1 SSNFIATLATRSMP
15 QAMIAA
21 PPAARRLAVAR
32 PIPVVPVTRA
42 TLPSKS
48 FIAETPSFVRK
59 PADVIGRASADVAG
73 RGQLPIYGALLQ
85 GRKVAGGLAGSYS
98 GRRQ

>member
-1 SSNFIATLATRSMP
+1 MP

-42 TLPSKS
+42 ILPSKS
-48 FIAETPSFVRK
+48 FIAQTPF
-59 PADVIGRASADVAG
+59 I
-73 RGQLPIYGALLQ
+73 
-85 GRKVAGGLAGSYS
+85 
-98 GRRQ
+98 